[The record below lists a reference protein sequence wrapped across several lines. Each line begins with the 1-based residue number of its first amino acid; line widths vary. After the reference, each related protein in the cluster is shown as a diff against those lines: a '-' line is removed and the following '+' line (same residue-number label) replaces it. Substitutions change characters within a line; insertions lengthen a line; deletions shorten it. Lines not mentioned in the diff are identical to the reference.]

1 MSPQDDDCFCLGHFG
16 SFSCDF
22 QCLVSD
28 LDFSLQPKC
37 HGKDILCLPG
47 TAFFSDNKLPMLGFK
62 YVQSHHA
69 WLFPVFILQS
79 QRENITQKSC
89 CQKPNCWSLFF
100 HYTLQ
105 ITRCKMKNHIIY
117 MLLLLKEANRKMF
130 HWKCPFSENVAA
142 FKLPQLRCVGFLLFG
157 VRRLKPNGGTI
168 TQRENTPG
176 SEMWIAPFPCRE
188 NGKVLTSPIWRLS

>member
-1 MSPQDDDCFCLGHFG
+1 
-16 SFSCDF
+16 
-22 QCLVSD
+22 
-28 LDFSLQPKC
+28 
-37 HGKDILCLPG
+37 
-47 TAFFSDNKLPMLGFK
+47 MLGFK

-100 HYTLQ
+100 HYSLR

-117 MLLLLKEANRKMF
+117 IYTCCFCSKKPTEKCSTESVHFLKMWPLSNSHNFDA
-130 HWKCPFSENVAA
+130 WA
-142 FKLPQLRCVGFLLFG
+142 FLLFR